1 MNSLGDKDKMS
12 YVLWTLLSL
21 ISYVGGLIIVV
32 KVTPHLMTH
41 SFDEGLF
48 MGWAILDI
56 VGALLSFG
64 AVFITLAVFNG
75 AFAIRVV
82 DFLLLLGILLIA
94 ARLTFQCLNPRVLS
108 GSVPL
113 SRVLAGSY
121 GIFLILAA
129 FFCITQ
135 LCITK

>member
-21 ISYVGGLIIVV
+21 ISYVGGLIIVI
-32 KVTPHLMTH
+32 KVTPELQTR

-56 VGALLSFG
+56 VGALLAFG

-75 AFAIRVV
+75 AFAIRVL
-82 DFLLLLGILLIA
+82 DFLLLIGVLIIA
-94 ARLTFQCLNPRVLS
+94 ARLAYQSLS
-108 GSVPL
+108 SRALAGSVPV
-113 SRVLAGSY
+113 SRVLVGGY
-121 GIFLILAA
+121 GIFLILAS

-135 LCITK
+135 LFVTK